1 MENKDGTIFLE
12 EVKEKL
18 NSRIEELK
26 GNLEEG
32 EKDIASMQEYY
43 WGNYT
48 EMDEYGYENY
58 DNQQALFRQAS
69 ANEEKAKLIHRFEK
83 MQDSPFF
90 GRVDFLFEDEEE
102 AETFYIGI
110 GNFAEKTGS
119 VPLIYDWR
127 APVSGLFY
135 DFDKGPAFYEA
146 PGGLME
152 GEIESKWQYKIRNGK
167 MVYEMCIRDRYLD
180 FRYFFL

>member
-1 MENKDGTIFLE
+1 MKKRQKHSI
-12 EVKEKL
+12 
-18 NSRIEELK
+18 S
-26 GNLEEG
+26 
-32 EKDIASMQEYY
+32 AS
-43 WGNYT
+43 
-48 EMDEYGYENY
+48 
-58 DNQQALFRQAS
+58 
-69 ANEEKAKLIHRFEK
+69 
-83 MQDSPFF
+83 
-90 GRVDFLFEDEEE
+90 
-102 AETFYIGI
+102 

-167 MVYEMCIRDRYLD
+167 MVYGFESDMMIDD
-180 FRYFFL
+180 EIFETGTWKQ